1 MLIDVNTMRKL
12 KVDDTVVKYKLIK
25 QNIERFFRDY
35 IYYFNIYERDEL
47 IIDSGY
53 LPYHYLDSEVL
64 TKIISLLEVEL
75 GYAIIIMKITNTYE
89 KGYRKGDLINIRL
102 FDLEKATFKELDDY
116 FNLRMYQAIYSTMHE
131 FNNILGEITQEKYLS
146 CKQNLSLI
154 QSNNECKLDN
164 NIENNN
170 NNDN

>member
-12 KVDDTVVKYKLIK
+12 KVNDTNVKYKLIK

-35 IYYFNIYERDEL
+35 IYYFNIYEGNEL

-64 TKIISLLEVEL
+64 NKIIYLLEIEL

-89 KGYRKGDLINIRL
+89 KGYKKGDLINIRL
-102 FDLEKATFKELDDY
+102 FDLETAGYKELDDY
-116 FNLRMYQAIYSTMHE
+116 FNLRMYQAIYSTMHN
-131 FNNILGEITQEKYLS
+131 FNNILGEIVEDNYLS
-146 CKQNLSLI
+146 CKDELLLM
-154 QSNNECKLDN
+154 QSNGN
-164 NIENNN
+164 
-170 NNDN
+170 